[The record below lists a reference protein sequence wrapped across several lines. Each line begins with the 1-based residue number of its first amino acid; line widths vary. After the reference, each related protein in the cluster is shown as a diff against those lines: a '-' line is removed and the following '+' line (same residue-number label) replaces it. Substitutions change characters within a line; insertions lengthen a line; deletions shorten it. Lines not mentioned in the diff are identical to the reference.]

1 MADSP
6 GKNSDRVLSYTVYSN
21 GKNIGDGFR
30 LSSAFVRLELNRI
43 GRATLKFDA
52 GDMPAGT
59 FDETDSDVFKP
70 GAAVVL
76 SVGDTDGEDT
86 LFAGVVVMLNIRI
99 ESGLRAQMVVEC
111 RDCVF
116 GATRERKNRIFE
128 DQEDS
133 KIIETVLSAYGSVE
147 VDKTSYKHPSL
158 VQYYCTDWDFALS
171 RADANGL
178 LVKVFDGKIVVKK
191 PEVGAGPV
199 LTVTYGVDLIDFNG
213 GVSASDQ
220 FTKVEA
226 VSWSLKNQAV
236 VSVTAA
242 KPSLNDQGNIAAKD
256 MAVGDRLLYQ
266 TDAPTESDALQ
277 AWADGQALKTGLAR
291 YRGSFSFI
299 GNAVAKP
306 GCIIELAGMGD
317 RFNGNVFVGA
327 VEHIVRDN
335 IWITCVEMGIVPG
348 NITEEPD
355 VTSPPASGWLPGVEG
370 LHVGKVQ
377 KLDGDPGKEQRILV
391 EIPLLNG
398 DKNTI
403 WARLATLYAGN
414 GIGSFFIPEV
424 GDEVVVGFFNN
435 DPCHPVILGSLYSS
449 KQVPPYELKAEN
461 YKKAVVTKQKM
472 KVEFDEEK
480 KIITVTTPGN
490 NMLELNDDGKSVT
503 LSDQNGN
510 KLILNDQGITLD
522 SGGKIILKS
531 KGDITADATGQIGM
545 SSKSDISLDGMNVK
559 ATAKTGFTAK
569 GNATAE
575 LSASGQTTVKGGMVM
590 IN

>member
-21 GKNIGDGFR
+21 GKDIGDSFR
-30 LSSAFVRLELNRI
+30 LSSAFVRLELNRV

-76 SVGDTDGEDT
+76 SVGDTDREDT
-86 LFAGVVVMLNIRI
+86 LFAGIVVMLNIRI

-111 RDCVF
+111 RDCAF

-191 PEVGAGPV
+191 PEVAAGPV

-226 VSWSLKNQAV
+226 VSWSLKDQAV
-236 VSVTAA
+236 VSVTAK
-242 KPSLNDQGNIAAKD
+242 KPSLNDQGNIAVKD

-277 AWADGQALKTGLAR
+277 AWVDSQALKTGLAR

-299 GNAVAKP
+299 GNAVAEP

-327 VEHIVRDN
+327 LEHVVRDN
-335 IWITCVEMGIVPG
+335 VWVTRVEMGIAPG

-355 VTSPPASGWLPGVEG
+355 VTSPLASGWLPGVEG
-370 LHVGKVQ
+370 LHVGKIQ

-398 DKNTI
+398 DKNAV

-414 GIGSFFIPEV
+414 GIGSFFIPEI

-480 KIITVTTPGN
+480 KIVTVTTPGN
-490 NMLELNDDGKSVT
+490 NMLELNDDGKSVS

-510 KLILNDQGITLD
+510 KLILDDQGITLD

-531 KGDITADATGQIGM
+531 KGDITADATGQIGL
-545 SSKSDISLDGMNVK
+545 SSKSDVSLDGMNVK

>member
-52 GDMPAGT
+52 GDMSAGT

-111 RDCVF
+111 RDCAF

-128 DQEDS
+128 EQEDS

-147 VDKTSYKHPSL
+147 VDSTAYKHPSL

-178 LVKVFDGKIVVKK
+178 LVNVSDGKIAVKK
-191 PEVGAGPV
+191 PDVAAGPV
-199 LTVTYGVDLIDFNG
+199 LTVTYGLDLIDFNG

-242 KPSLNDQGNIAAKD
+242 KPSLNDQGNIAVKD
-256 MAVGDRLLYQ
+256 MAVGDKLLYQ

-277 AWADGQALKTGLAR
+277 AWADSQALKTGLAR

-299 GNAVAKP
+299 GNVLAEP

-317 RFNGNVFVGA
+317 RFNGNVFIGA

-335 IWITCVEMGIVPG
+335 VWVTRVEMGITPG

-531 KGDITADATGQIGM
+531 KGDIKADATGQIGM
-545 SSKSDISLDGMNVK
+545 SSKSDVSLDGMNVK